1 MQLQRERL
9 TMYTWPKRRYF
20 ASLVR
25 TRYQLPRK
33 RIFALGLL
41 SSARRL
47 ADAEWVFIG

>member
-9 TMYTWPKRRYF
+9 TMYTWSKRRYF

-25 TRYQLPRK
+25 TRYPLPRK
-33 RIFALGLL
+33 RIVALL

-47 ADAEWVFIG
+47 TDAEWVFIG